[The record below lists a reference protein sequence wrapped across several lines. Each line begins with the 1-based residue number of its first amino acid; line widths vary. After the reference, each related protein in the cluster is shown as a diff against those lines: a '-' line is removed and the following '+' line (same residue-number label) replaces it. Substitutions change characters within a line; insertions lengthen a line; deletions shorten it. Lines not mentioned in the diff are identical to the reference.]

1 MAERTTIEGYDIE
14 QDFTGF
20 SYTKLKAM
28 YRHPRIKALKA
39 DGVVRVAGMS
49 YWKGP
54 AWYILVGQALNPD
67 DDDLHATF
75 VNDSQ
80 GEAKVLVVREGVG
93 LTIDGIEVLRKLLPR
108 RSLELFDLGRKV
120 GEMHIL
126 RLGSGNGPLYP
137 HGEALEFLAGVG
149 NLSTMK

>member
-54 AWYILVGQALNPD
+54 AWYILVGQALNP